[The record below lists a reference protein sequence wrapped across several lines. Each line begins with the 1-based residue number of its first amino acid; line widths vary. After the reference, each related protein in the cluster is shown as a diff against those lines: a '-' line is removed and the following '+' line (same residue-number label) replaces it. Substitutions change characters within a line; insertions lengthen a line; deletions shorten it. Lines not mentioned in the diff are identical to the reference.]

1 VPADGQRPFR
11 FPSFVLQ
18 VGVNHHGLVVSWI
31 GSFFRDENRQETEG
45 TIDCKLLL
53 KRDLWTFVEWR
64 NGK

>member
-1 VPADGQRPFR
+1 
-11 FPSFVLQ
+11 VLQ

-45 TIDCKLLL
+45 AIDCKLLL
-53 KRDLWTFVEWR
+53 KRDLWTYVEWR